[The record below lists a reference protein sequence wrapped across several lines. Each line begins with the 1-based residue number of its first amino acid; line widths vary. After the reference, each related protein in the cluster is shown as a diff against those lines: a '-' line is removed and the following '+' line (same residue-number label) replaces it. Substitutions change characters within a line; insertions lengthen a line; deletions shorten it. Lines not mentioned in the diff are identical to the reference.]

1 MQRETSYCVDAPRHD
16 AVHAVRLV
24 VATATVA
31 SLHLFAPAAAAQ
43 EPWPA
48 LVVRGGALIAD
59 LSSDVRVD
67 ATVGRIGTSI
77 DLENLLG
84 FNTQS
89 KTFFVD
95 GTWRISR
102 RNQLQVDYERIN
114 RDVSRSILNDPIIF
128 HNTIFD
134 RNASIDAFFDSSYLS
149 AYYGFAFVA
158 TRSVELGA
166 SIGVTLVRLHTG
178 IELSGRTS
186 DTTVSRDLGDDV
198 KFDVPVPLPGLF
210 VNVRP
215 HPRVTIVGSARLLK
229 ITIDKITASMVEG
242 KAGAEVRLVG
252 PLGVGGAYYYNRIS
266 AERDESD
273 PNGKIVYSFNGP
285 QVYGVLAF

>member
-1 MQRETSYCVDAPRHD
+1 MQLETSYCKEAPRHD
-16 AVHAVRLV
+16 AVWAVRLV
-24 VATATVA
+24 MATATVV
-31 SLHLFAPAAAAQ
+31 SLHLLASTACAQ
-43 EPWPA
+43 EPWPT

-67 ATVGRIGTSI
+67 ATIGSIGTSI
-77 DLENLLG
+77 DLENALG

-102 RNQLQVDYERIN
+102 RNQLQVDYERID
-114 RDVSRSILNDPIIF
+114 RDVSRSILSDPILF

-134 RNASIDAFFDSSYLS
+134 RNASVDAFFDSRYLS

-166 SIGVTLVRLHTG
+166 SIGVTLVRLHAG
-178 IELSGRTS
+178 IGLSGGTS
-186 DTTVSRDLGDDV
+186 DTTVSRDLTEDT
-198 KFDVPVPLPGLF
+198 KYDVPVPLPGFF

-215 HPRVTIVGSARLLK
+215 HPRVTLTGSTRLLK
-229 ITIDKITASMVEG
+229 LTIDKITASMVAA
-242 KAGAEVRLVG
+242 KAGAELRLVG
-252 PLGVGGAYYYNRIS
+252 PLGVGGTYYYNRIS

-273 PNGKIVYSFNGP
+273 PNGKIVYSFSGP

>member
-1 MQRETSYCVDAPRHD
+1 MEHNASYREHARHT
-16 AVHAVRLV
+16 AVSAVRLV
-24 VATATVA
+24 IATATVA
-31 SLHLFAPAAAAQ
+31 SVHLLASTACAQ

-48 LVVRGGALIAD
+48 LVVRGGALIVD

-67 ATVGRIGTSI
+67 ATIGSIGTSI
-77 DLENLLG
+77 DLENVLG

-102 RNQLQVDYERIN
+102 RNQLQVDYERID
-114 RDVSRSILNDPIIF
+114 RDVSRSILSDPIIF

-134 RNASIDAFFDSSYLS
+134 RSASVDAFFDSRYLS

-158 TRSVELGA
+158 TPSVELGA
-166 SIGVTLVRLHTG
+166 SIGVTLVRLHAG
-178 IELSGRTS
+178 IGLSGGTS
-186 DTTVSRDLGDDV
+186 DTTVSRDLTEDTQY
-198 KFDVPVPLPGLF
+198 DVPVPLPGF
-210 VNVRP
+210 FFNIRP
-215 HPRVTIVGSARLLK
+215 HPRVTIVGSTRLLK
-229 ITIDKITASMVEG
+229 VTIDNITASMVG
-242 KAGAEVRLVG
+242 AKAGAEVRLVG
-252 PLGVGGAYYYNRIS
+252 PLGVAATYYYNRIS

-285 QVYGVLAF
+285 QVYGVLTF

>member
-1 MQRETSYCVDAPRHD
+1 MQRETSYGVDAPRHD
-16 AVHAVRLV
+16 TVSAARLV
-24 VATATVA
+24 VATATVV
-31 SLHLFAPAAAAQ
+31 SLHLFAPAASAQ

-48 LVVRGGALIAD
+48 LVLRGGALIVD

-67 ATVGRIGTSI
+67 ATIGNFGTSI
-77 DLENLLG
+77 DLENALG
-84 FNTQS
+84 FNTGS

-102 RNQLQVDYERIN
+102 RNQLQVDYEQID
-114 RDVSRSILNDPIIF
+114 RDVSHSILSNPIIF

-134 RNASIDAFFDSSYLS
+134 RSATVDAFFDSRYLS

-158 TRSVELGA
+158 TPSVELGV
-166 SIGVTLVRLHTG
+166 SIGVTLVRLHAG
-178 IELSGRTS
+178 VGLSGGTS
-186 DTTVSRDLGDDV
+186 DTTVSRDLTEET
-198 KFDVPVPLPGLF
+198 KFDVPVPLPGFF

-215 HPRVTIVGSARLLK
+215 HPRVTLIGSTRLLK
-229 ITIDKITASMVEG
+229 ITINKISASMVEA
-242 KAGAEVRLVG
+242 KAGAEVKLVG
-252 PLGVGGAYYYNRIS
+252 PLGVGGTYYYNRIS

-285 QVYGVLAF
+285 QVYGILAF